1 MNAFPESILFTNH
14 WRPAM
19 SFKGTVMSV
28 DDVAIH
34 YEVSGQGTPTLVFV
48 HGFTSNRSYWKEQ
61 VAYFA
66 RQHQVVTLDLAGHG
80 ESGQNRENWT
90 MEAFGKD
97 VASVVDKLDLKSVVL
112 VGHSMGGSV
121 MVEAALAMPDR
132 VIGLVAA
139 DTFRDLEQDP
149 TPEQANAFLAPFRA
163 DFASAMRELV
173 GTVFTSTTDPAL
185 VERVTRDA
193 TTFPPQIGAETYS
206 ALYLNIPNLRKKLR
220 ALAAP
225 IFAIN
230 SDYRPNN
237 VTGAKRYG
245 VEMTLMSQVGHM
257 VMMEDSET
265 FNRLLSGFLAKFPN
279 PPDMDLVA
287 L

>member
-1 MNAFPESILFTNH
+1 VSL
-14 WRPAM
+14 
-19 SFKGTVMSV
+19 KGTVMSV

-61 VAYFA
+61 VAYFVK
-66 RQHQVVTLDLAGHG
+66 QHQVVTLDLAGHG

-121 MVEAALAMPDR
+121 MVEAALAMPDS

-139 DTFRDLEQDP
+139 DTFRNLEQDP

-193 TTFPPQIGAETYS
+193 TTFPPQIAAETYS

-220 ALAAP
+220 ALTAP

-245 VEMTLMSQVGHM
+245 VEMVLMSQVGHM
-257 VMMEDSET
+257 VMMEDPET